1 MVIPGSSIDVDGGT
15 LGNIKVG
22 VKGDNEI
29 DTTSGNLTLDS
40 KGGTITLDDDVIVS
54 GNFTVSGTRTI
65 VDSTTVN
72 MSNIIELNGT

>member
-1 MVIPGSSIDVDGGT
+1 MT
-15 LGNIKVG
+15 
-22 VKGDNEI
+22 GDNEI

-40 KGGTITLDDDVIVS
+40 AGGTITLDDDVIVS

-72 MSNIIELNGT
+72 VGDNIIELNLERVMVVYL